1 MLIRWGVVR
10 HRPGVDRV
18 RTERTGLF
26 RGPKVRSSAVEAA
39 RLKRWITAVVA
50 VSVLVGVVLR
60 FLPASP
66 MWLDEA
72 ISASL
77 AQEAGLGWS
86 QLVEALRHDGHPPLY
101 YVLLAL
107 WTGLLGDG
115 DVAVRSFSGALGVV
129 SLPLVWLVA
138 RRHLDRT
145 GTWLVLGVMASSP
158 FAIRYSTEA
167 RMYLMILVLLLLGHL
182 AVARAW
188 DSPSL
193 GRLAAVSTVV
203 AALLLTHY
211 WSFFLVA
218 VVGVG
223 LIEAGRRGGG
233 DRAFRLVGA
242 VAAGCMAFV
251 PWLPVFLDQLA
262 HTGTPWSPAP
272 RPTVVAALTLEAY
285 GGGRG
290 SEALLVVVVLS
301 VLVVLGVG
309 TRSTTSGAVLGWTDL
324 GWLRVVAGIGL
335 ATMLLG
341 AAVSLATDTAFQG
354 RYGMFALVPVVLAAG
369 LGLRRMPGVG
379 AVAVLVLL
387 VVLSGV
393 SVARELGRDRT
404 QVGVVAAAILDE
416 ATSDDLVVF
425 CPDQLAP
432 AGHRLLAGHLTTLS
446 YPMLDDGRRVDWSDY
461 ALRNASVDVAAVAE
475 GVLHRTSVG
484 SVVWLVWMDGYETF
498 DAQCGELRLELADR
512 LGRPTKVVRADGDAF
527 DDAAN
532 LSRFP
537 GRP

>member
-1 MLIRWGVVR
+1 VVLQ
-10 HRPGVDRV
+10 RPCGNRT

-26 RGPKVRSSAVEAA
+26 RGPKVRSSAVEEA
-39 RLKRWITAVVA
+39 RRNRWIAGVVA
-50 VSVLVGVVLR
+50 VSVIGGIVLR

-77 AQEAGLGWS
+77 AEEAGLGWPN
-86 QLVEALRHDGHPPLY
+86 LVEALRHDGHPPLY

-107 WTGLLGDG
+107 WTNLLGEG
-115 DVAVRSFSGALGVV
+115 DVAVRSFSGVLGVA

-145 GTWLVLGVMASSP
+145 GAWLVLGVMASSP

-167 RMYLMILVLLLLGHL
+167 RMYLLILVLLLLGHL
-182 AVARAW
+182 AIVRAW

-193 GRLAAVSTVV
+193 GRLAALSAVV

-211 WSFFLVA
+211 WSFFVVA

-223 LIEAGRRGGG
+223 LLLRGRMEDG
-233 DRAFRLVGA
+233 DHALRLAGA
-242 VAAGCMAFV
+242 VAAGCVAFV

-290 SEALLVVVVLS
+290 SEALLVAVVLS

-309 TRSTTSGAVLGWTDL
+309 TRDSASGAVLGWTDR
-324 GWLRVVAGIGL
+324 GWLRVSAGIGL

-341 AAVSLATDTAFQG
+341 ATVSLATDTAFQG
-354 RYGMFALVPVVLAAG
+354 RYGVFALVPVALTAG
-369 LGLRRMPGVG
+369 LGLRRLPGAG
-379 AVAVLVLL
+379 AVPALALLVL
-387 VVLSGV
+387 LSGV
-393 SVARELGRDRT
+393 SVARELARDRT
-404 QVGVVAAAILDE
+404 QVGVVVE
-416 ATSDDLVVF
+416 AVLEDGAGGDLVVF

-432 AGHRLLAGHLTTLS
+432 AGHRLLAGRFTTLS

-461 ALRNASVDVAAVAE
+461 AQRNGAVDVALVADRILE
-475 GVLHRTSVG
+475 RASTG

-498 DAQCGELRLELADR
+498 DAQCGELRLALADR